1 MLGWLGWTHRAM
13 DCLRLSTQHG
23 CGQFEA
29 KVVLCCTAA
38 LYPAALLHSWHKTCV
53 QIDVLLAGVRSLTK
67 DVVAVTGD
75 GTNDAPAL
83 RAANV
88 GFAMN
93 VGESLGQT
101 VLWQAVLVCR
111 GARCALPMPPPS
123 HMRPVVAKHRR

>member
-1 MLGWLGWTHRAM
+1 MLCR
-13 DCLRLSTQHG
+13 
-23 CGQFEA
+23 
-29 KVVLCCTAA
+29 TAA

-53 QIDVLLAGVRSLTK
+53 QTDVLLAGVRSLTK

-93 VGESLGQT
+93 VGECCGLQSPGKH
-101 VLWQAVLVCR
+101 AVAGRVGMSGR
-111 GARCALPMPPPS
+111 ALRAASATP
-123 HMRPVVAKHRR
+123 